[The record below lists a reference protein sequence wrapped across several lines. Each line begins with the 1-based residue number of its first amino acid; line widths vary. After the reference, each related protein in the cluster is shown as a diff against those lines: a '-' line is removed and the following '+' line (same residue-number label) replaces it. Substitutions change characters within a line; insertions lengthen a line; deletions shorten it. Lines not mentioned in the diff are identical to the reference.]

1 MTINKLKSSPIEEL
15 HIKNNARLVDFAGWS
30 MPVQFSSGIINEH
43 ISTRTSSGLF
53 DISHMGQIA
62 ITGMDSCKLLES
74 ITPTDIK
81 SIQPGRVRYSF
92 ILNEKGGIIDDLMIT
107 NEGESYYLV
116 VNASRTKNDLDEI
129 FNAAKSF
136 KDISINHLHS
146 KGMIALQGPKAI
158 EVIKSYFDDINKLN
172 FMDYKKTTYKD
183 VEVRISRVGYTGED
197 GFEISTSKDLLL
209 ELTQNF
215 LNDKRVSFC
224 GLGARDTLRLEAGL
238 PLYGNELSES
248 ITPIQADL
256 GFAVSSSRVN
266 KKDFRG
272 AEKIINEINNGPE
285 FSRVGLLPEGKRP
298 VRKDTLIYKN
308 GEKIGKVTSGGYGP
322 SIGSPVSMGSIKSQF
337 NKTNDHLEAQI
348 GNNFIPLKITSFP
361 FVPHRYHRKGK
372 V

>member
-1 MTINKLKSSPIEEL
+1 MTIDKLKSSPLEEL

-30 MPVQFSSGIINEH
+30 MPVQFSTGIINEH

-74 ITPTDIK
+74 ITPSDIK
-81 SIQPGRVRYSF
+81 SIQPGRVKYSF
-92 ILNEKGGIIDDLMIT
+92 ILNENGGIIDDLMIT

-116 VNASRTKNDLDEI
+116 VNASRTENDLDEI
-129 FNAAKSF
+129 FNVAKSF

-158 EVIKSYFDDINKLN
+158 EVIKSYFEDINKLN

-197 GFEISTSKDLLL
+197 GFEISTSRDLLL

-248 ITPIQADL
+248 ITPIQAL
-256 GFAVSSSRVN
+256 S
-266 KKDFRG
+266 
-272 AEKIINEINNGPE
+272 
-285 FSRVGLLPEGKRP
+285 
-298 VRKDTLIYKN
+298 LIH
-308 GEKIGKVTSGGYGP
+308 I
-322 SIGSPVSMGSIKSQF
+322 
-337 NKTNDHLEAQI
+337 
-348 GNNFIPLKITSFP
+348 
-361 FVPHRYHRKGK
+361 
-372 V
+372 

>member
-15 HIKNNARLVDFAGWS
+15 HIKNNARLVEFAGWS

-53 DISHMGQIA
+53 DISHMGQIS

-81 SIQPGRVRYSF
+81 SIKPGRVKYSF
-92 ILNEKGGIIDDLMIT
+92 ILNKKGGVIDDLMIT

-116 VNASRTKNDLDEI
+116 VNASRTQNDLDEI
-129 FNAAKSF
+129 FDVAKSF
-136 KDISINHLHS
+136 KDIKIDHLQS
-146 KGMIALQGPKAI
+146 KGMIALQGPKAKD
-158 EVIKSYFDDINKLN
+158 VIKSYFDDINKLN
-172 FMDYKKTTYKD
+172 FMDFKKTSYKD
-183 VEVRISRVGYTGED
+183 VEVRISRLGYTGED

-209 ELTQNF
+209 ELTQKF
-215 LNDKRVSFC
+215 LNDKRVSLC

-238 PLYGNELSES
+238 PLYGNELSEN
-248 ITPIQADL
+248 ITPVQANL
-256 GFAVSSSRVN
+256 RFAISTSRIN

-272 AEKIINEINNGPE
+272 AEQIINEISNGSKV
-285 FSRVGLLPEGKRP
+285 SRVGLLPEGKRP
-298 VRKDTLIYKN
+298 IRKNTLIYKN
-308 GEKIGKVTSGGYGP
+308 GEEIGKVTSGGYGP
-322 SIGSPVSMGSIKSQF
+322 SIGSPISMGSIKSQF
-337 NKTNDHLEAQI
+337 NKTNDLLEAQI

-361 FVPHRYHRKGK
+361 FVPHRYHRKVK